1 MFSSRHWVSAAIAAV
16 LVLAGP
22 ASAQPAPPQ
31 FGALAVD
38 RAKAFAFGFSFDQPS
53 RAAAERRALEE
64 ARKRGGNA
72 AVVLVWSGAGCGAYR
87 TLEPREGDAYG
98 WGLAATRGDADA
110 IAQREAMKRS
120 NGKIPSNNAWAC
132 NSGPT
137 PPLNIIKYEP
147 VGESGG
153 EGVVLPN
160 SRFVTD
166 LAFSPDSRQ
175 VATLSYGDG
184 AVMVWEVRT
193 GRLVRTLTGLSP
205 SPYSIAWSP
214 DGARIAGGDSQRVI
228 MWDARNGQKLGENL
242 HKSLLSDLA
251 FTAGGLFANGAQ
263 EVYDDPNGGWVV
275 WQLNPGTA
283 ALARKVTLAD
293 PHTYALNDTVFSPDG
308 RLAATL
314 GNKSGLEIRIWD
326 LASGR
331 TMTAIA
337 GSRDSRSA
345 EFSPDGTRL
354 ATGGDNG
361 IAVWDVASGRQLIR
375 FGSGVIDDVA
385 FSPDGRRIVSGHMNT
400 AVTVWDAAT
409 GEPLAQMSGHTKRA
423 LSVAFSPDGRVVAS
437 GSEDGTA
444 RLWDAATGAPL
455 KAPRGAS
462 APAGP
467 ATGATPAA
475 KPAPAPRPTQTKTAA
490 PAPTPGD
497 AKAAAQPTSAAQ
509 PAPDPDAAQAEAT
522 RKLNEE
528 VAARAAAVDA
538 RNKAA
543 ADAYAAKEAA
553 YKAAT
558 SKYEQDR
565 AAYEAEA
572 SRVKAA
578 QDQYARDKAAYEA
591 QVKALQ
597 AARPR

>member
-1 MFSSRHWVSAAIAAV
+1 MFSVKHWVSAAVAAAV
-16 LVLAGP
+16 VMVGP
-22 ASAQPAPPQ
+22 AAAQPAPK

-38 RAKAFAFGFSFDQPS
+38 RAKNFAFGFSFDQAS
-53 RAAAERRALEE
+53 RADAERRALEE

-87 TLEPREGDAYG
+87 TLEPRDGDAYG
-98 WGLAATRGDADA
+98 WGVAASRGDADA

-132 NSGPT
+132 NSDPI
-137 PPLNIIKYEP
+137 PALSVLKNEP
-147 VGESGG
+147 VGEASGD
-153 EGVVLPN
+153 GVVLQN
-160 SRFVTD
+160 SRFVND

-184 AVMVWEVRT
+184 AVMVWDVRT

-228 MWDARNGQKLGENL
+228 VWDARSGQKLGENL

-263 EVYDDPNGGWVV
+263 ELYDDPKGGWVV
-275 WQLNPGTA
+275 WQLDPGTG
-283 ALARKVTLAD
+283 ALVRKVTLMD
-293 PHTYALNDTVFSPDG
+293 PHTYALDDTVFSPDG

-314 GNKSGLEIRIWD
+314 GDKPGLDIRIWD
-326 LASGR
+326 LASGQ
-331 TMTAIA
+331 AVVSVA
-337 GSRDSRSA
+337 APRDNRSA

-361 IAVWDVASGRQLIR
+361 IAIWDVASGRQLIH

-385 FSPDGRRIVSGHMNT
+385 FSPDGRRIVSGHMNN

-409 GEPLAQMSGHTKRA
+409 GQPLAQMSGHTKRA

-455 KAPRGAS
+455 KAPRGAN
-462 APAGP
+462 AAAGP
-467 ATGATPAA
+467 APVAAPAP
-475 KPAPAPRPTQTKTAA
+475 KPASAPRPTTPAKTPA
-490 PAPTPGD
+490 PAPTPQE
-497 AKAAAQPTSAAQ
+497 AKAVAQPAPAAE
-509 PAPDPDAAQAEAT
+509 PAPDPDAAQAEAA

-572 SRVKAA
+572 ARVKAA

-591 QVKALQ
+591 QLKALE
-597 AARPR
+597 ASRPR

>member
-1 MFSSRHWVSAAIAAV
+1 MFSVRHWVSAAIAAV
-16 LVLAGP
+16 TVLAGP
-22 ASAQPAPPQ
+22 AAAQPAAPK

-38 RAKAFAFGFSFDQPS
+38 RAKNFAFGFSFDQPS
-53 RAAAERRALEE
+53 RADAERRALDE

-87 TLEPREGDAYG
+87 TVEPRDGDAYG
-98 WGLAATRGDADA
+98 WGVAASRGDADA

-132 NSGPT
+132 NSDPI
-137 PPLNIIKYEP
+137 PPLSVLKNES
-147 VGESGG
+147 VGEAGG
-153 EGVVLPN
+153 EGVVLQN
-160 SRFVTD
+160 SRFVSD

-184 AVMVWEVRT
+184 AVMVWDVRT

-228 MWDARNGQKLGENL
+228 MWDARSGQKLGENL

-251 FTAGGLFANGAQ
+251 FTARGLFANGAQ
-263 EVYDDPNGGWVV
+263 ELYDNPKGGWVV
-275 WQLNPGTA
+275 WQLDPGTG
-283 ALARKVTLAD
+283 ALVRKVTLMD
-293 PHTYALNDTVFSPDG
+293 PHTYALDDTVFSPDG

-314 GNKSGLEIRIWD
+314 GDKPGLDIRIWD
-326 LASGR
+326 LATGQAVVSV
-331 TMTAIA
+331 AA
-337 GSRDSRSA
+337 PRDNRSA

-361 IAVWDVASGRQLIR
+361 IAIWDVASGRQLIH
-375 FGSGVIDDVA
+375 FGTGVIDDVA
-385 FSPDGRRIVSGHMNT
+385 FSPDGRRVVSGHMNN

-409 GEPLAQMSGHTKRA
+409 GQPLAQMSGHTKRA

-455 KAPRGAS
+455 KAARGPS
-462 APAGP
+462 APA
-467 ATGATPAA
+467 ASAPAA
-475 KPAPAPRPTQTKTAA
+475 KPAPAPKPAPNTAA
-490 PAPTPGD
+490 PAKTP
-497 AKAAAQPTSAAQ
+497 APAPKAAEPPAPVAP
-509 PAPDPDAAQAEAT
+509 PAPDPDAAQAEAA

-572 SRVKAA
+572 ARVKAA

-591 QVKALQ
+591 QLKALE

>member
-1 MFSSRHWVSAAIAAV
+1 MAGVCVGGVDVGVSSWISAV
-16 LVLAGP
+16 LLAACCVVP
-22 ASAQPAPPQ
+22 AAAQPAGPK

-38 RAKAFAFGFSFDQPS
+38 RGRAFVFGFSHDYPS
-53 RAAAERRALEE
+53 RAEAERRALEE
-64 ARKRGGNA
+64 ARKRGGNP

-87 TLEPREGDAYG
+87 TVDPKDGDAYG
-98 WGLAATRGDADA
+98 WGVARTQSDADA

-120 NGKIPSNNAWAC
+120 NGRATWNNAWAC
-132 NSGPT
+132 NSET
-137 PPLNIIKYEP
+137 PDPLNVLKNEP
-147 VGESGG
+147 MGDGG
-153 EGVVLPN
+153 GDGIVLPN
-160 SRFVTD
+160 ARYVND
-166 LAFSPDSRQ
+166 LAFSPDGRQ

-184 AVMVWEVRT
+184 AVMVWDVRT
-193 GRLVRTLTGLSP
+193 GRLVRTLSGLSP

-228 MWDARNGQKLGENL
+228 LWDARSGQKLGENA

-251 FTAGGLFANGAQ
+251 FTDGGLFANGAQ

-275 WQLNPGTA
+275 WQLDPANG
-283 ALARKVTLAD
+283 ALARKVTLKD
-293 PHTYALNDTVFSPDG
+293 PHTYALDDTVFSPDG

-314 GNKSGLEIRIWD
+314 GDKPGLDIRIWD
-326 LASGR
+326 LATGR
-331 TMTAIA
+331 AVVA
-337 GSRDSRSA
+337 VAAPRDNRSA
-345 EFSPDGTRL
+345 EFSPDRARL

-361 IAVWDVASGRQLIR
+361 IAVWDVASGRQLLH

-385 FSPDGRRIVSGHMNT
+385 FSPDGRRIVSGHMNN

-409 GEPLAQMSGHTKRA
+409 GQPLAQMTGHTKRA

-455 KAPRGAS
+455 KAPKGAAPAAS
-462 APAGP
+462 APKP
-467 ATGATPAA
+467 APPAKPAPTPA
-475 KPAPAPRPTQTKTAA
+475 KPAPASATPKPAPPSAATPA
-490 PAPTPGD
+490 PADLDT
-497 AKAAAQPTSAAQ
+497 AQTTEAA
-509 PAPDPDAAQAEAT
+509 
-522 RKLNEE
+522 KLNEE

-543 ADAYAAKEAA
+543 AEAYAAKEAA
-553 YKAAT
+553 FKAAT

-572 SRVKAA
+572 ARVKAA

-591 QVKALQ
+591 KLKALE
-597 AARPR
+597 AAKPR

>member
-1 MFSSRHWVSAAIAAV
+1 MFSVRHWVSAAIAAV
-16 LVLAGP
+16 AILAGP
-22 ASAQPAPPQ
+22 AAAQPAAPK

-38 RAKAFAFGFSFDQPS
+38 RAKAFTFGFSFDQPS
-53 RAAAERRALEE
+53 RADAEQRALEE
-64 ARKRGGNA
+64 AGKRGGNA

-87 TLEPREGDAYG
+87 TLEPRDGDAYG
-98 WGLAATRGDADA
+98 WGVAATRGDADA

-120 NGKIPSNNAWAC
+120 NGKIPSNSAWAC

-137 PPLNIIKYEP
+137 PPLSIIKNEP
-147 VGESGG
+147 VGETGG
-153 EGVVLPN
+153 EGVVLQN
-160 SRFVTD
+160 RRFVSD

-184 AVMVWEVRT
+184 AVMVWDVRT
-193 GRLVRTLTGLSP
+193 GRLVRTLAGLSP

-228 MWDARNGQKLGENL
+228 IWDARSGQKLGENL
-242 HKSLLSDLA
+242 HKSLLSDLD

-263 EVYDDPNGGWVV
+263 ELYDDPQGGWVV
-275 WQLNPGTA
+275 WKLDPGTG

-293 PHTYALNDTVFSPDG
+293 PHTHALNDTVFSPDG

-314 GNKSGLEIRIWD
+314 GSKPELEIRIWD

-331 TMTAIA
+331 TLTAIA
-337 GSRDSRSA
+337 APRDNRSA
-345 EFSPDGTRL
+345 EFSPDGTRV
-354 ATGGDNG
+354 ATGGGNG
-361 IAVWDVASGRQLIR
+361 IAVWDVASGRQLIH

-385 FSPDGRRIVSGHMNT
+385 FSPDGRRIVSGHMNN
-400 AVTVWDAAT
+400 AVTVWDAVT
-409 GEPLAQMSGHTKRA
+409 GQLLTQMSGHTKRV

-455 KAPRGAS
+455 KAPRSAS
-462 APAGP
+462 ASAGP
-467 ATGATPAA
+467 ARPVATPSP
-475 KPAPAPRPTQTKTAA
+475 KPAPAPRPPASAPRPEDPKTVAQ
-490 PAPTPGD
+490 PAPT
-497 AKAAAQPTSAAQ
+497 AQ
-509 PAPDPDAAQAEAT
+509 PAPDPDAAQAEAA

-553 YKAAT
+553 YRAAT

-572 SRVKAA
+572 ARVKAA

-591 QVKALQ
+591 QLKALD
-597 AARPR
+597 ATRPR